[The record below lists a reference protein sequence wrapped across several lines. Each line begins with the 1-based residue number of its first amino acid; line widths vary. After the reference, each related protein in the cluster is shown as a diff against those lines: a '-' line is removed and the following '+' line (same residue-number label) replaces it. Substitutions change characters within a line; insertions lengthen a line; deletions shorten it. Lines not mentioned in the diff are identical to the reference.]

1 MLDPTA
7 PWIEAPSASDL
18 SICSNIW
25 AHEGQPIR
33 EGRTS
38 PSGRVPP
45 VAYRPRSV
53 AANVS
58 ELEKAVA
65 ADALVSVS
73 YQIPL
78 RPLPAGVK
86 GPAAHAPKPILLR
99 DRASRSGCAR
109 GKLPWGT
116 AAHRSGSHIRYR
128 HHMGRIRHRAEAAIR
143 IIERCRCV
151 REKHDPIVAKHRV
164 ARCRITAILSRR
176 SRNDDCVD
184 APIPKD
190 DIGDQCQ
197 RRRCSSA
204 S

>member
-86 GPAAHAPKPILLR
+86 GPAAHAPKPILLAR
-99 DRASRSGCAR
+99 QSEPLRLRARETPLGDGRSPLGQPYPLPASHGPHSASSRSR
-109 GKLPWGT
+109 DPDNRTLPL
-116 AAHRSGSHIRYR
+116 RP
-128 HHMGRIRHRAEAAIR
+128 
-143 IIERCRCV
+143 
-151 REKHDPIVAKHRV
+151 RETRPDS
-164 ARCRITAILSRR
+164 CETSRR
-176 SRNDDCVD
+176 ALSHHSNSQSSF
-184 APIPKD
+184 PK
-190 DIGDQCQ
+190 
-197 RRRCSSA
+197 
-204 S
+204 